1 MKKKTLVI
9 SAISIILII
18 AGGALFMKYQN
29 DKQKEQAFWDEQK
42 PRIELFFKYNFND
55 ITSVTFDD
63 DSQVV
68 NPTGVPHMSG
78 YLNGDKS
85 LWFDASV
92 GNGQQFESASYPKEV
107 AAYIKKEYR
116 VSPKKVSEIEAEENS
131 K

>member
-9 SAISIILII
+9 SAISISHII
-18 AGGALFMKYQN
+18 AGSALFMKYQ
-29 DKQKEQAFWDEQK
+29 
-42 PRIELFFKYNFND
+42 
-55 ITSVTFDD
+55 DD

-92 GNGQQFESASYPKEV
+92 VNGQQFESASYPKEV
-107 AAYIKKEYR
+107 AAYIKNEYR
-116 VSPKKVSEIEAEENS
+116 ISPKKVSEIEAEENS